1 MLDAREELL
10 VEIELW
16 IELIAAAIDELLFT
30 TVVCVFVIFAARE
43 ELLESI
49 LELRLFMFIAID

>member
-16 IELIAAAIDELLFT
+16 MELIEAAIDELLFT